1 MTALLLTLSACGG
14 LSGQDSTMLPDVV
27 DAVVTAPE
35 GEKTERLVAALA
47 HMELGRGKK
56 CLKALREHSAN
67 QKNPAA
73 ASQLGI
79 EAYMA
84 CTDTSCLPFLED
96 WARRKSDPKAWWSDF
111 IACTDANGPDILFTG
126 SLAQERTEFE
136 DPIEYLALRISLDA
150 LSSRLKGDTAAVW
163 QRMEPVTPLIAAEM
177 KPATSGIPSAPHNR
191 PCRVVQR
198 SDKGLQRWLTLNYED
213 GRLTHK
219 HDVAPEKFAS
229 AITEDVI
236 LRAVEE
242 MQLGEWNTYYRYDD
256 QGRLLAVGEEILVAL
271 TEATRNRSPM
281 RSPPP
286 GGSVLTFNYNSE
298 GRVSGWE
305 NKQFSWTVKN
315 WDANGRP
322 LEVTSTIGTMRTSM
336 SYQYGAAPPAVEIP
350 SVIWAD
356 DPYFGQS
363 TGNISF
369 NGKPPKKAGFYNVG
383 SDGRLK
389 SGGVSTFTEFE
400 VFYNQKDCDIDSPP
414 SL

>member
-1 MTALLLTLSACGG
+1 
-14 LSGQDSTMLPDVV
+14 MLPSVV

-67 QKNPAA
+67 QKSPE
-73 ASQLGI
+73 ASATLAF
-79 EAYMA
+79 EASIA
-84 CTDTSCLPFLED
+84 CTDIPCIPLIED
-96 WARRKSDPKAWWSDF
+96 WKRRQSEPEAWWNDF

-126 SLAQERTEFE
+126 SLARERTEFK
-136 DPIEYLALRISLDA
+136 DPLGYLILKFSLDA
-150 LSSRLKGDTAAVW
+150 LSSRMEGDTEALAVW
-163 QRMEPVTPLIAAEM
+163 QRMEAVAPLIAAEM

-198 SDKGLQRWLTLNYED
+198 SEKGLQRWLTLNYED

-236 LRAVEE
+236 FRAVDE
-242 MQLGEWNTYYRYDD
+242 MRFGEWNTHYRYDE
-256 QGRLLAVGEEILVAL
+256 QGRLLTVGEMVPLDHTGHQHEQTKMSKPKGLKVVAQ
-271 TEATRNRSPM
+271 
-281 RSPPP
+281 PPP

-305 NKQFSWTVKN
+305 DKQFSWTVKN

-336 SYQYGAAPPAVEIP
+336 SYQFGAAPPAVEIP

-363 TGNISF
+363 TASISF